1 MALKYA
7 DWEGA
12 LYDSKAL
19 TISII
24 SCTVIFGIIAIT
36 PIDELI
42 ELLAPILE
50 LIGYGGAIAEAV
62 HAIYDFADF
71 FNRVKN
77 AQSEKALQEANIR
90 SVFMDEL
97 YKQFEELVL
106 DNTSNFSKQ
115 IEFIKKIQSEKNM
128 KTIDFYFKLLKD
140 KRNINLFC
148 VLRSFFDKFG
158 ENGKIYLLEFLS
170 KSDDKDLIAEAIM
183 ILSGYPYQCKEV
195 LPYIHKYITDEND
208 DLRYRCIISLGWIG
222 DKNAFPL
229 LYKCFQTENNM
240 TNKGYTLSSMRQ
252 LYFRIP
258 ELKSNILEVYKEV
271 MRSNPSQDIILI
283 IGLCLQTLLRM
294 KIGIVEDE
302 KGIHSTDSIENIKE
316 KIKKNLFFND
326 MDLLR
331 SKKMDE

>member
-1 MALKYA
+1 
-7 DWEGA
+7 
-12 LYDSKAL
+12 
-19 TISII
+19 
-24 SCTVIFGIIAIT
+24 
-36 PIDELI
+36 
-42 ELLAPILE
+42 
-50 LIGYGGAIAEAV
+50 
-62 HAIYDFADF
+62 
-71 FNRVKN
+71 
-77 AQSEKALQEANIR
+77 
-90 SVFMDEL
+90 MDEL

-222 DKNAFPL
+222 DKNAFSL

-316 KIKKNLFFND
+316 KIKKNLF
-326 MDLLR
+326 
-331 SKKMDE
+331 

>member
-1 MALKYA
+1 
-7 DWEGA
+7 
-12 LYDSKAL
+12 
-19 TISII
+19 
-24 SCTVIFGIIAIT
+24 
-36 PIDELI
+36 
-42 ELLAPILE
+42 
-50 LIGYGGAIAEAV
+50 
-62 HAIYDFADF
+62 
-71 FNRVKN
+71 
-77 AQSEKALQEANIR
+77 
-90 SVFMDEL
+90 MDEL

-271 MRSNPSQDIILI
+271 MRSNPCQDIILI

>member
-1 MALKYA
+1 MKRSDAEVRKAWFCVEKCAQKEEIIHAAGDETIKNMPFSEKMEMALKYA

-42 ELLAPILE
+42 ELLASILE

-106 DNTSNFSKQ
+106 DNTSNFQNRLNLLKK
-115 IEFIKKIQSEKNM
+115 FNLKKI
-128 KTIDFYFKLLKD
+128 
-140 KRNINLFC
+140 
-148 VLRSFFDKFG
+148 
-158 ENGKIYLLEFLS
+158 
-170 KSDDKDLIAEAIM
+170 
-183 ILSGYPYQCKEV
+183 
-195 LPYIHKYITDEND
+195 
-208 DLRYRCIISLGWIG
+208 
-222 DKNAFPL
+222 
-229 LYKCFQTENNM
+229 
-240 TNKGYTLSSMRQ
+240 
-252 LYFRIP
+252 
-258 ELKSNILEVYKEV
+258 
-271 MRSNPSQDIILI
+271 
-283 IGLCLQTLLRM
+283 
-294 KIGIVEDE
+294 
-302 KGIHSTDSIENIKE
+302 
-316 KIKKNLFFND
+316 
-326 MDLLR
+326 
-331 SKKMDE
+331 